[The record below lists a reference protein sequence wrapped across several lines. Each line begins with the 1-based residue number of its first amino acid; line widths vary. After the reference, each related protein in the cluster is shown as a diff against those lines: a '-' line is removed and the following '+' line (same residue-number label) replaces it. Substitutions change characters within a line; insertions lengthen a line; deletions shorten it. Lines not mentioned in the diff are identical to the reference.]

1 MIDELKE
8 KIKLAQ
14 QAVEDVID
22 PKLKEKAFEVVLNNL
37 ISGNNQLVPIL
48 QTDSQPIQTQ
58 NKVTNDKL
66 YNFLNATNV
75 TEQQI
80 TNIFDL
86 DGESIRII
94 GAIPGNTD
102 SKKQRNATLILLTAK
117 HYIKNERE
125 INVPELKKT
134 LEDLGI
140 RSLVNLSTN
149 LKGFENFI
157 IMKGSKG
164 SKSTSYRITNPG
176 VTQGVELIKGMV
188 A

>member
-14 QAVEDVID
+14 QAVEDVSD

-37 ISGNNQLVPIL
+37 IIGTKQQVATL
-48 QTDSQPIQTQ
+48 QNDNQPIQTQ
-58 NKVTNDKL
+58 NNLTNNSL
-66 YNFLNATNV
+66 YNFLNAANI

-117 HYIKNERE
+117 HYIKSERE
-125 INVPELKKT
+125 VDVPELKKI

-140 RSLVNLSTN
+140 GSLVNLSTN

-176 VTQGVELIKGMV
+176 ITQGVELIRGMV
-188 A
+188 V

>member
-1 MIDELKE
+1 M
-8 KIKLAQ
+8 
-14 QAVEDVID
+14 
-22 PKLKEKAFEVVLNNL
+22 
-37 ISGNNQLVPIL
+37 
-48 QTDSQPIQTQ
+48 
-58 NKVTNDKL
+58 
-66 YNFLNATNV
+66 
-75 TEQQI
+75 
-80 TNIFDL
+80 
-86 DGESIRII
+86 
-94 GAIPGNTD
+94 
-102 SKKQRNATLILLTAK
+102 LTAK

-176 VTQGVELIKGMV
+176 VTQGVELIQGMV